1 MMNISN
7 IPPRVSRAEASA
19 YLLAKHGISRTPGTL
34 AKLAVIGGGPAFR
47 KAGIRR
53 VLYDVAELD
62 RWAERII
69 SQPMAST
76 SAAA

>member
-7 IPPRVSRAEASA
+7 TPPRISRAEASA
-19 YLLAKHGISRTPGTL
+19 YLLAKHGISRTPATL

-53 VLYDVAELD
+53 VLYDVVELD
-62 RWAERII
+62 RWADGII
-69 SQPMAST
+69 SKPMAST